1 MEFDLSLLVGLTGG
15 IGSGKTLAA
24 SFFKEFGAYVLDADL
39 ICREL
44 VEPEKPAWHEISK
57 LFGEE
62 VFDASGNIDRKELAR
77 IVFDDKNK
85 KSELEKILHPRV
97 FESEKLKYKSIHKK
111 HPKALVIVDAAL
123 LIESGNYK
131 NMDKVVVVDS
141 DEKTRIKRI
150 QTRNKMSLDEVSA
163 RMKNQMPDEEK
174 KQYADY
180 ILKNSLDKDKF
191 REQVKDLYAKLSL
204 LAAENIEKTTT

>member
-1 MEFDLSLLVGLTGG
+1 
-15 IGSGKTLAA
+15 
-24 SFFKEFGAYVLDADL
+24 
-39 ICREL
+39 
-44 VEPEKPAWHEISK
+44 
-57 LFGEE
+57 
-62 VFDASGNIDRKELAR
+62 
-77 IVFDDKNK
+77 
-85 KSELEKILHPRV
+85 
-97 FESEKLKYKSIHKK
+97 
-111 HPKALVIVDAAL
+111 
-123 LIESGNYK
+123 
-131 NMDKVVVVDS
+131 MDKVVVVDS